1 MVNTQKPIL
10 TPFFEELQGTRI
22 LLRGYQENDAPAFF
36 DAVVESRERL
46 RPWDDWPDECQ
57 TLDITRIWLREY
69 MADWLLRK
77 LFEIGIWDRESK
89 QYLGN
94 ILLRPHNW
102 AIPFFEIG
110 YWLRNSAEG
119 KGYMTEAVQLLKD
132 VVREQLGAR
141 RVMLRIDER
150 NQRSIAVA
158 ERLHFQREGTLRNQ
172 ERAADG
178 TLRNMVIFALTPSDL
193 AHER

>member
-22 LLRGYQENDAPAFF
+22 LLRGYHENDAPAFF
-36 DAVVESRERL
+36 DAVVESRDRL
-46 RPWDDWPDECQ
+46 RPWDDWPDTGE
-57 TLDITRIWLREY
+57 TLEIARAWLRED
-69 MADWLLRK
+69 MARWLLREQ
-77 LFEIGIWDRESK
+77 FQVGIWDLESK
-89 QYLGN
+89 QFFGN
-94 ILLRPHNW
+94 IMLCPHNW

-119 KGYMTEAVQLLKD
+119 KGYMTEAVQLLTD
-132 VVREQLGAR
+132 YAFDQLGAR

-150 NQRSIAVA
+150 NQRSIALA
-158 ERLHFQREGTLRNQ
+158 QRLHFQREGPLRNQ

-178 TLRNMVIFALTPSDL
+178 TLRNMVIFALTPSD
-193 AHER
+193 RS

>member
-1 MVNTQKPIL
+1 MVNTHKPIF

-22 LLRGYQENDAPAFF
+22 LLRGYHENDAPAFF
-36 DAVVESRERL
+36 DAVVESRDRL
-46 RPWDDWPDECQ
+46 RLWDDWPDTCE
-57 TLDITRIWLREY
+57 TFEIARAWLRED
-69 MADWLLRK
+69 MARWLLREQ
-77 LFEIGIWDRESK
+77 FQVGIWDLESK
-89 QYLGN
+89 QFCGN
-94 ILLRPHNW
+94 IMLRPHNW

-110 YWLRNSAEG
+110 SWLRSSAEG
-119 KGYMTEAVQLLKD
+119 KGYMTEAVQLLTD
-132 VVREQLGAR
+132 YAFDQLGAR

-178 TLRNMVIFALTPSDL
+178 TLRNMVIFALTPSD
-193 AHER
+193 RS